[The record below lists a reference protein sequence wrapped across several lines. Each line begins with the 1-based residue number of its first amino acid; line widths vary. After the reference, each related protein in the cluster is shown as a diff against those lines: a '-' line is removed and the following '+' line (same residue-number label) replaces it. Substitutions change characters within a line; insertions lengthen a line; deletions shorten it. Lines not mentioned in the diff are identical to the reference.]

1 MSHHDLPFDCLAVGQ
16 QFAVDLPREL
26 VMRLA
31 RAYIRENPG
40 TGFGFMREGGQTT
53 CTRMA

>member
-16 QFAVDLPREL
+16 QFAVGLPREL